1 MFRLSKITDYGIV
14 ILAHLAQ
21 NAAQNAA
28 QDAAQAGH
36 DGRRDAVAPASQT
49 AREVAAAVELPQPV
63 VGKILKSL
71 ARHGVLESHRGA
83 KGGYSLVRRPEEL
96 TVADMIS
103 ALDGPLALTQ
113 CAAGPE
119 VCELEHHCAIRNP
132 WQVIN
137 QVVVNALSTVTLA
150 DLTNPA
156 FTRQHTPLSL
166 LATSPA
172 GSDALPTSP
181 E

>member
-1 MFRLSKITDYGIV
+1 MFRLSKITDYGIM

-21 NAAQNAA
+21 
-28 QDAAQAGH
+28 DALGAERG
-36 DGRRDAVAPASQT
+36 GERDRSSASAPASHT
-49 AREVAAAVELPQPV
+49 ARELAAAVDLPQPV

-71 ARHGVLESHRGA
+71 ARQGVLESHRGA
-83 KGGYSLVRRPEEL
+83 KGGYSLVRRPDEL
-96 TVADMIS
+96 TIADLIA

-113 CAAGPE
+113 CAAGPA

-150 DLTNPA
+150 DLASPD
-156 FTRQHTPLSL
+156 FSRQHAPLSL
-166 LATSPA
+166 LANHPDSTVT
-172 GSDALPTSP
+172 LRTNP

>member
-14 ILAHLAQ
+14 ILAHL
-21 NAAQNAA
+21 AQNAA

-172 GSDALPTSP
+172 GSDTLPTSP